1 MVNRLKKRWN
11 IDSNIQFIL
20 ILIVF
25 SLTGMATLWV
35 RKAIWPLLGLAPDTS
50 FFIKVPLYI
59 LIIFPVYQILQLI
72 IAFVFGQ
79 FSFFW
84 EFEKKMFR
92 RIGIMPGKKSL
103 MTTGIVLLTL
113 NVMAMNIE
121 KEKATLAGGCF
132 WCTEAVF
139 LGLKGVESVTPGY
152 SGGHIKNPAYREVT
166 TGRTGHAESIQI
178 IFDPEVVTFTEIL
191 EVFFMTHDPTTLNRQ
206 GADVG
211 THYRSAIFYHSE
223 EQKKI
228 SEEVIR
234 LFEKEKVYNDPIV
247 TEVTAFT
254 NFYEAEDYHKNYFA
268 RNSGEPYCQYVVA
281 PKVDKFRKIFKDK
294 MK

>member
-59 LIIFPVYQILQLI
+59 LIIFPVYQALQLI
-72 IAFVFGQ
+72 IAFIFGQ
-79 FSFFW
+79 FRFFW

-113 NVMAMNIE
+113 NVMAMNVK

-228 SEEVIR
+228 SEEVIQ
-234 LFEKEKVYNDPIV
+234 LFEKEKVYDNPIV

-281 PKVDKFRKIFKDK
+281 PKVAKFKKIFKDK